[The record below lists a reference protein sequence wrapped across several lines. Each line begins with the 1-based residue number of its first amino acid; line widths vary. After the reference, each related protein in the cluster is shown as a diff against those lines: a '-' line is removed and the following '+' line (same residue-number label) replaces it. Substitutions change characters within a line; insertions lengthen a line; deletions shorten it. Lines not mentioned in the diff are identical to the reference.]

1 MNKKAFARLVFACY
15 LVFIVAAFYFGKDR
29 LVMLAMAFLAGLGYL
44 WRVMYVEDS
53 EKIIMFFDGRIKEVV
68 ESIVLAIS
76 ETNKRIDK
84 HHPPENEK
92 QHD

>member
-1 MNKKAFARLVFACY
+1 MNKKAIARWIFACY
-15 LVFIVAAFYFGKDR
+15 LVFILVAFYYGQDR

-53 EKIIMFFDGRIKEVV
+53 EKIIQFFDGRIKQVV
-68 ESIVLAIS
+68 ESIVTAIS